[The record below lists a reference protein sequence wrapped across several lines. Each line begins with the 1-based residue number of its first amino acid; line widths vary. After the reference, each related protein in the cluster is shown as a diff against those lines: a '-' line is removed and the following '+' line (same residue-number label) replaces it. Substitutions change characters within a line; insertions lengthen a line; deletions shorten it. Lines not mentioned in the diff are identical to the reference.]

1 MSVLNLNS
9 ISITP
14 KVLKEIGFSNN
25 PKTWV
30 YHFILYPHR
39 VRLLI
44 NKKNINEVKVYFETS
59 YPFRAFVHEYTQT
72 YEVSEK
78 IDILVLIESCKTKIK
93 TKYERTKRRRGN

>member
-9 ISITP
+9 INITP
-14 KVLKEIGFSNN
+14 EVLKEIGFSNN

-30 YHFILYPHR
+30 YHFVHYPHR

-44 NKKNINEVKVYFETS
+44 NKKNINKVKVYFETVRS
-59 YPFRAFVHEYTQT
+59 FRGFAHEYTQT

-78 IDILVLIESCKTKIK
+78 RDILLLIESCKTKIK